1 MQQLNLVVVFIEGLL
16 SFFSPCILPILPVY
30 LSILSNSNVDVLK
43 NGEDK
48 FVKTALFKNTILFVL
63 GISTTFFILG
73 SSVNILSSFFSEN
86 KDYIMVIGGIIIFA
100 IYNSS
105 WIL

>member
-1 MQQLNLVVVFIEGLL
+1 MVVFIEGLL

-48 FVKTALFKNTILFVL
+48 FVKQHYLKILYYLF
-63 GISTTFFILG
+63 
-73 SSVNILSSFFSEN
+73 
-86 KDYIMVIGGIIIFA
+86 
-100 IYNSS
+100 
-105 WIL
+105 

>member
-43 NGEDK
+43 NGR
-48 FVKTALFKNTILFVL
+48 
-63 GISTTFFILG
+63 
-73 SSVNILSSFFSEN
+73 
-86 KDYIMVIGGIIIFA
+86 
-100 IYNSS
+100 
-105 WIL
+105 